1 MTRRTCESCGRSWVT
16 YGPHDPC
23 PDCGHTQRLAFG
35 MDAAQPWPERVEW
48 RCITTD
54 VVGILD
60 GTEQALPME

>member
-35 MDAAQPWPERVEW
+35 VDSFDSWAREVDWHDRPPA
-48 RCITTD
+48 I
-54 VVGILD
+54 GILD
-60 GTEQALPME
+60 GIEQELPME